1 MKKFRKLVA
10 SLLAV
15 MMILGIA
22 PVAAFAEELPLIEQ
36 PAAEQTVS
44 QSEEEIGVID
54 LVGADGNAEIQA
66 TNNGGVTTVIAC
78 SDFQHPSG
86 DSTGAQIVTNIL
98 NAIKNDGNSTADG
111 FICAGDYSYDY
122 SYNQNTLSGH
132 LTYLKNAVEGV
143 YGTSLHETYV
153 QGNHEKIPQGT
164 GGLTGPGAHDANGY
178 GVYVID
184 EDDYM
189 WYNND
194 EARIQQTATNLGV
207 YLAAKVAEKY
217 TKPIFV
223 VSHLPLHYSMRTVSD
238 GDGQYANYI
247 FDVLNA
253 AGENGLNIIFL
264 YGHNHSHGWDD
275 YLGGSRV
282 YLAKG
287 DEIVIG
293 QGSKTSYATKTLN
306 FTYMNAGYTG
316 YYSYKG
322 NDEIDSSM
330 GESAPLTMTLFK
342 ITDTQVTVSR
352 YGRNGKEAL
361 KNKGESKCD
370 YYTASQEAANGCPTN
385 SLTYNSDQYI
395 ALSKVRDI
403 PAITINGTPVSK
415 YKVDRATVEKLA
427 VAVQNFDG
435 YSVTISSKNEKIAK
449 VDAVNEGYTLSFPGE
464 TGTVEITATGTAE
477 TRAAGDSINAT
488 LNLTV
493 TDSNAQPSER
503 TYTRITSTSELE
515 SGKQY
520 LIIRADRRD
529 HTNDYFVL
537 PEVNSGDSDRV
548 GFKLESTGLGGSET
562 ITGDYTAKE
571 WTFEASGNDWKLKNG
586 TQYAKFEKNGTRV
599 NAVLRSSGDDYK
611 IAGTDTFTFSDTS
624 YSNGEYS
631 FNYNSTANVINGFE
645 GDPAYF
651 YIYKLTSGGS
661 TNPEPV
667 EPVGETIRLYVGDTA
682 SRTINGEYYTA
693 PTSNSNPTVVE
704 VAVSGTEETT
714 TPDKTVQT
722 ATEAEVTVNQLYN
735 APGTYYYKVSEND
748 YKPIYARRT
757 SNGAYYTYT
766 WYWKNL
772 ATRKET
778 KIGEQTVDWFDTNR
792 TLPNITVYN
801 KPTTTNISGSTVPAV
816 TNITF
821 TAKAV
826 GTSVVKF
833 GDNTYTIIVRDR
845 AALTDYPEYPNEGS
859 VRVNKTAT
867 SDNFQKTGVAKV
879 ELSTTGVPM
888 EKGADVIL
896 MLDTSSSMK
905 YNEAGVDTTVTTEQ
919 RIYHLRNAV
928 VNMLETFNKPDATT
942 GKVPDIRVAIAD
954 FNTYAGTDST
964 QGEPNSPFLIG
975 DNDCLDGMTTGY
987 YAKKSTVGMYS
998 VFTGTNDYTAG
1009 AFVSASTYDT
1019 VEKRTDLVNN
1029 ITAKS
1034 GTNYDAAFYYTYQL
1048 GEAIRAKN
1056 AEDGVDRDLY
1066 VVFMSD
1072 GAPYQYNFFHAH
1084 SGNGQSDTS
1093 SNRATTQEA
1102 AKNWNKWLCGDYAT
1116 ADNVP
1121 ATNGAH
1127 KYFYNE
1133 NGNRNWWAE
1142 AIKGSQSEK
1151 YTVIDKQST
1160 ENYGGNQYMKQV
1172 YGLDAKMYSIGFC
1185 LYTDGQ
1191 VQIASMVNVLQKIAT
1206 DSTYYHEANN
1216 ASELKD
1222 AFNEIAVNIKKAGY
1236 NATFTDKMGDA
1247 YDLKITPIA
1256 DLNGSIVATPS
1267 ITISTYELY
1276 KSNEVGTIVN
1286 GTLVTAEMVGTRKNN
1301 TPVLQETVT
1310 FNTDGTAAYSDKIGN
1325 GAENI
1330 LSNNKIN
1337 AKFFTYDFTTET
1349 FSWNVGDI
1357 TEDEQVLSYYVYLN
1371 GSLEGKRPQGSYPTN
1386 ESAVLTYKN
1395 WLDHDAHKDTVSPV
1409 MPWGGANVSYA
1420 FYLVNE
1426 DGKPVVNQG
1435 TGETG
1440 SFTNAVKVTQPVVH
1454 SEVNLNGVDDVYA
1467 DLVAQNILPAGYT
1480 LFDEQAE
1487 YTVGIKSDGTG
1498 SWLIK
1503 KGTTVATTYVAQYD
1517 LNDNSKVTKELNSA
1531 NENNG
1536 YNDYTHTIVWF
1547 AVKYQVSTVPDAVVI
1562 DFGLPVDISVL
1573 ANDILGDG
1581 ATVEGLAA
1589 SVPEGVVSTGTLA
1602 SGFAAEYIGTNGT
1615 ATIVENSK
1623 KVRYTP
1629 TNMEMS
1635 TTEKFAY
1642 AAKAD
1647 IGSDT
1652 NYYYS
1657 TVTVIP
1663 AANVYYEDS
1672 FITFNDNGA
1681 VWEAVGNE
1689 KTGITQQEDRPGK
1702 FSLATYDANNVYGF
1716 DAAYKDCS
1724 TFSLGSAKKV
1734 TVSSET
1740 NANAPTAVF
1749 TFKGTGFDLIS
1760 LTSNKTGTI
1769 LIDVVGDNGI
1779 EKHWIVDTYYGYERT
1794 VDPNNAYLKYTWTYN
1809 NDDGQWHVVK
1819 EEVNQIPDGAVLG
1832 GVPAQSGDVTY
1843 ENNYKWTVV
1852 TDSDN
1857 ALYQIPVIRGQGLDY
1872 GTYTVTVTPKYSTM
1886 FDHAGAGSYDFYL
1899 DAVRIYDP
1907 AGTNPGG
1914 EIGDAYKADGEGW
1927 PDIIEIRNN
1936 IINASTLSVDQ
1947 TSANGIV
1954 FVDGVSAATF
1964 EDYNNYGPNNEVY
1977 LAKGQAIAFKLNVA
1991 DYSNIDSIQIAA
2003 KAPAGTSA
2011 IAQVSNGTPTPID
2024 SATEMY
2030 YTITHRITW
2039 SGNTSD
2045 TIVVANTGEGLLSL
2059 TNIKITYKEASE
2071 SDIKVMADNRL
2082 LQEAPAILMD
2092 MLGIEAPVEEKTFEP
2107 EMLEA
2112 SWNRSTVRKGDKA
2125 TLTIKASED
2134 VEAIEVDGTKI
2145 DSYRTRSYRTGWG
2158 RKAKKVTYREFKYSI
2173 TAAESKEF
2181 AVTALNEEGTA
2192 SAPVIVE
2199 LKVQPKS
2206 NRPIRDWFDDLFGR
2220 WR

>member
-1 MKKFRKLVA
+1 
-10 SLLAV
+10 
-15 MMILGIA
+15 
-22 PVAAFAEELPLIEQ
+22 
-36 PAAEQTVS
+36 
-44 QSEEEIGVID
+44 
-54 LVGADGNAEIQA
+54 
-66 TNNGGVTTVIAC
+66 
-78 SDFQHPSG
+78 
-86 DSTGAQIVTNIL
+86 
-98 NAIKNDGNSTADG
+98 
-111 FICAGDYSYDY
+111 
-122 SYNQNTLSGH
+122 
-132 LTYLKNAVEGV
+132 
-143 YGTSLHETYV
+143 
-153 QGNHEKIPQGT
+153 
-164 GGLTGPGAHDANGY
+164 
-178 GVYVID
+178 
-184 EDDYM
+184 
-189 WYNND
+189 
-194 EARIQQTATNLGV
+194 
-207 YLAAKVAEKY
+207 
-217 TKPIFV
+217 
-223 VSHLPLHYSMRTVSD
+223 
-238 GDGQYANYI
+238 
-247 FDVLNA
+247 
-253 AGENGLNIIFL
+253 
-264 YGHNHSHGWDD
+264 
-275 YLGGSRV
+275 
-282 YLAKG
+282 
-287 DEIVIG
+287 
-293 QGSKTSYATKTLN
+293 
-306 FTYMNAGYTG
+306 
-316 YYSYKG
+316 
-322 NDEIDSSM
+322 
-330 GESAPLTMTLFK
+330 
-342 ITDTQVTVSR
+342 
-352 YGRNGKEAL
+352 
-361 KNKGESKCD
+361 
-370 YYTASQEAANGCPTN
+370 
-385 SLTYNSDQYI
+385 
-395 ALSKVRDI
+395 
-403 PAITINGTPVSK
+403 
-415 YKVDRATVEKLA
+415 
-427 VAVQNFDG
+427 
-435 YSVTISSKNEKIAK
+435 
-449 VDAVNEGYTLSFPGE
+449 
-464 TGTVEITATGTAE
+464 
-477 TRAAGDSINAT
+477 
-488 LNLTV
+488 
-493 TDSNAQPSER
+493 
-503 TYTRITSTSELE
+503 
-515 SGKQY
+515 
-520 LIIRADRRD
+520 
-529 HTNDYFVL
+529 
-537 PEVNSGDSDRV
+537 
-548 GFKLESTGLGGSET
+548 
-562 ITGDYTAKE
+562 
-571 WTFEASGNDWKLKNG
+571 
-586 TQYAKFEKNGTRV
+586 
-599 NAVLRSSGDDYK
+599 
-611 IAGTDTFTFSDTS
+611 
-624 YSNGEYS
+624 
-631 FNYNSTANVINGFE
+631 
-645 GDPAYF
+645 
-651 YIYKLTSGGS
+651 
-661 TNPEPV
+661 
-667 EPVGETIRLYVGDTA
+667 
-682 SRTINGEYYTA
+682 
-693 PTSNSNPTVVE
+693 
-704 VAVSGTEETT
+704 
-714 TPDKTVQT
+714 
-722 ATEAEVTVNQLYN
+722 
-735 APGTYYYKVSEND
+735 
-748 YKPIYARRT
+748 
-757 SNGAYYTYT
+757 
-766 WYWKNL
+766 
-772 ATRKET
+772 
-778 KIGEQTVDWFDTNR
+778 
-792 TLPNITVYN
+792 
-801 KPTTTNISGSTVPAV
+801 
-816 TNITF
+816 
-821 TAKAV
+821 
-826 GTSVVKF
+826 
-833 GDNTYTIIVRDR
+833 
-845 AALTDYPEYPNEGS
+845 
-859 VRVNKTAT
+859 
-867 SDNFQKTGVAKV
+867 
-879 ELSTTGVPM
+879 
-888 EKGADVIL
+888 
-896 MLDTSSSMK
+896 
-905 YNEAGVDTTVTTEQ
+905 
-919 RIYHLRNAV
+919 
-928 VNMLETFNKPDATT
+928 MLETFNKPDATT

-964 QGEPNSPFLIG
+964 RGEPNSPLLIG
-975 DNDCLDGMTTGY
+975 DNDCLDGMTTGF

-1019 VEKRTDLVNN
+1019 VSKRTALVNN

-1056 AEDGVDRDLY
+1056 AKDGVDRDLY

-1102 AKNWNKWLCGDYAT
+1102 ARNWNKWLCGDYAT

-1206 DSTYYHEANN
+1206 DSTYYHQANN

-1222 AFNEIAVNIKKAGY
+1222 AFNKIAVNIKKAGY

-1256 DLNGSIVATPS
+1256 ELNGSIVATPS

-1420 FYLVNE
+1420 FYLVNQNGE
-1426 DGKPVVNQG
+1426 PVVNQG

-1480 LFDEQAE
+1480 LFDGQAE

-1498 SWLIK
+1498 SWVIK

-1517 LNDNSKVTKELNSA
+1517 LNDNSKVTKELDSA

-1536 YNDYTHTIVWF
+1536 HNDYTHTIVWF

-1589 SVPEGVVSTGTLA
+1589 SVPEGVVPTGTLA

-1629 TNMEMS
+1629 TNMKMS

-1702 FSLATYDANNVYGF
+1702 FSLAAYDANNVYGF

-1734 TVSSET
+1734 TVNSGT

-1832 GVPAQSGDVTY
+1832 GAPAQSGDVTY

-2011 IAQVSNGTPTPID
+2011 IAQVSNGTPTPIV

-2071 SDIKVMADNRL
+2071 SNIKVMADNRL

-2112 SWNRSTVRKGDKA
+2112 SWNRSTVRKGDKV
-2125 TLTIKASED
+2125 TLTVKASED

-2158 RKAKKVTYREFKYSI
+2158 RNAKKVTYREFKYSI

-2192 SAPVIVE
+2192 SAPVITE
-2199 LKVQPKS
+2199 FKVKPKS

>member
-15 MMILGIA
+15 MMILGVA

-66 TNNGGVTTVIAC
+66 TNNSGVTTVIAC

-111 FICAGDYSYDY
+111 FICAGDYSYGY
-122 SYNQNTLSGH
+122 SENQNALSGH

-194 EARIQQTATNLGV
+194 EARIQQTATNLGA
-207 YLAAKVAEKY
+207 YLAAKVTEKY

-223 VSHLPLHYSMRTVSD
+223 VSHLPLHYSMRTMRD

-316 YYSYKG
+316 YYSYNG
-322 NDEIDSSM
+322 NDKIDSAM

-361 KNKGESKCD
+361 KNEGHAYGKCD
-370 YYTASQEAANGCPTN
+370 YYTISEEAKNGCPTN

-395 ALSKVRDI
+395 ALSEVRDL

-415 YKVDRATVEKLA
+415 YKVDRAKVEKLA

-464 TGTVEITATGTAE
+464 TGTVEITATGTAA
-477 TRAAGDSINAT
+477 TRAAGDSISAT

-515 SGKQY
+515 GGKQY
-520 LIIRADRRD
+520 LIIY
-529 HTNDYFVL
+529 TGGYFVL
-537 PEVNSGDSDRV
+537 PEVNSGDSSRV

-599 NAVLRSSGDDYK
+599 NAVLRSLGDDYK

-631 FNYNSTANVINGFE
+631 FNYNDNAKVINGYE
-645 GDPAYF
+645 GNPAYF
-651 YIYKLTSGGS
+651 YIYKLTSGGN

-667 EPVGETIRLYVGDTA
+667 EPVGETIHLYVGDTA

-704 VAVSGTEETT
+704 VAVSGTKETT

-735 APGTYYYKVSEND
+735 APGTYYYKVSENN
-748 YKPIYARRT
+748 YKPIYAERT
-757 SNGAYYTYT
+757 NNGWDYTYT

-772 ATRKET
+772 ATGKRT
-778 KIGEQTVDWFDTNR
+778 KIREQTVDWFGTNS

-801 KPTTTNISGSTVPAV
+801 KPTTTTVSGSTVPAV
-816 TNITF
+816 TDITF

-888 EKGADVIL
+888 EKGVDVIL

-905 YNEAGVDTTVTTEQ
+905 YNEAGVETTVTTEQ

-928 VNMLETFNKPDATT
+928 ANMLETFNKPDATT

-964 QGEPNSPFLIG
+964 RGEPNSPLLIG
-975 DNDCLDGMTTGY
+975 DNDCLDGMTTGF

-1019 VEKRTDLVNN
+1019 VEKRTALVNN

-1056 AEDGVDRDLY
+1056 AKDGVDRDLY

-1102 AKNWNKWLCGDYAT
+1102 ARNWNKWLCGDYAT

-1206 DSTYYHEANN
+1206 DSTYYHQANN

-1222 AFNEIAVNIKKAGY
+1222 AFNKIAVNIKKAGY

-1301 TPVLQETVT
+1301 MPALQETVT

-1420 FYLVNE
+1420 FYLVNQNGE
-1426 DGKPVVNQG
+1426 PVVNQG

-1480 LFDEQAE
+1480 LFDGQAE
-1487 YTVGIKSDGTG
+1487 YNVGIKSDGTG
-1498 SWLIK
+1498 SWRIK

-1517 LNDNSKVTKELNSA
+1517 LNDNSKVTKELDSA

-1536 YNDYTHTIVWF
+1536 HNDYTHTIVWF

-1581 ATVEGLAA
+1581 ATVGGLAA
-1589 SVPEGVVSTGTLA
+1589 SVPEGVVPTGTLA

-1672 FITFNDNGA
+1672 FITFNNNGA

-1702 FSLATYDANNVYGF
+1702 FSLAAYDANNVYGF

-1734 TVSSET
+1734 TVNSGT

-1832 GVPAQSGDVTY
+1832 GAPAQSGDVTY

-2011 IAQVSNGTPTPID
+2011 IAQVSNGTPTPIV

-2071 SDIKVMADNRL
+2071 SNIKVMADNRL

-2125 TLTIKASED
+2125 TLTVKASED

-2158 RKAKKVTYREFKYSI
+2158 RNAKKVTYREFNYSI

-2192 SAPVIVE
+2192 SAPVITE
-2199 LKVQPKS
+2199 FKVKPKS